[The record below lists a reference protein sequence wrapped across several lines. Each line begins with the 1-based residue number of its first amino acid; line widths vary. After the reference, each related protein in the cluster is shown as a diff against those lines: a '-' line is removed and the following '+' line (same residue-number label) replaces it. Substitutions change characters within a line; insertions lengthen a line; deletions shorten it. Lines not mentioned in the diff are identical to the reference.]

1 MAEQKRYSVGID
13 IGGTHFRI
21 GAVSPE
27 GEVFHFRKLPSR
39 QIFHSDAPLRDLSE
53 YLASYRSVLAVEG
66 IEIEAVA
73 IGFPATLDRERMRV
87 LQAPNLSFMENLPVV
102 ATLTAQLNLP
112 VFIER
117 DVTMALCYD
126 AKKYDVPMEGIICA
140 FYFGTG
146 IGNAIC
152 IDGRPLIGKN
162 GTAGELGHIP
172 ADGSDLP
179 CGCGNVGCMENLA
192 GGKYLA
198 HLQQTRY
205 PDASIDELFALHGG
219 EPQLLQFVDRMA
231 ECVATEINILDPD
244 FVLLGGGVPAM
255 KGFPR
260 DVLNSRIRAH
270 TRKPRPA
277 ENLSILYVGDEDD
290 KGVVGAALYARQQQ
304 RIRK

>member
-1 MAEQKRYSVGID
+1 MPERKRYSVGID

-27 GEVFHFRKLPSR
+27 GEVVHFRKLPSR

-53 YLASYRSVLAVEG
+53 SLAAYRSALAGDG
-66 IEIEAVA
+66 IEIEVVA

-102 ATLTAQLNLP
+102 AALSAALDLP

-126 AKKYDVPMEGIICA
+126 ADKYVIPSKGIVCA

-146 IGNAIC
+146 IGNAIN

-162 GTAGELGHIP
+162 GTVGELGHIP

-198 HLQQTRY
+198 RLQQTRY
-205 PDASIDELFALHGG
+205 PDASIGELFALHGD
-219 EPQLLQFVDRMA
+219 EAPLLQFIDRMA

-260 DVLNSRIRAH
+260 DALTARIRAH

-277 ENLSILYVGDEDD
+277 ENLSILYVGDEDE
-290 KGVVGAALYARQQQ
+290 KGVVGAALYARQQLKI
-304 RIRK
+304 RI